1 MIPTRD
7 LVQIARGFLMGGADI
22 IPGVSGGT
30 VALIL
35 GIYSRL
41 VKAISRFDLTFLSHV
56 GHRRWREAAEYVDLR
71 FLVTLFVGISL
82 GISGLGTLM
91 HWLLD
96 HYPQQMSSAFFGLI
110 LASCVLV
117 AQTVE
122 SWSWKTGVIAVGG
135 AGLAYWLVGQLPA
148 APPEGNWYLFVCG
161 SISICAMILPGI
173 SGAFI
178 LLILGRYHH
187 MTGLLRD
194 LLHGHFQSETLIP
207 VAVFIVGIA
216 CGLLSF
222 SKLLHWLLDRH
233 ESRTLA
239 VLCGFMA
246 GSLRK
251 IWPFKVDQ
259 TPNVIDFKLKRFH
272 NIWPDAFTA
281 DVGLALAIAV
291 LAAGLVFALDRVTAG
306 HEHVPAVEPDRQG
319 E

>member
-56 GHRRWREAAEYVDLR
+56 GHRRWREAAEHVDLR
-71 FLVTLFVGISL
+71 FLVTLFIGIAL
-82 GISGLGTLM
+82 GISGLATVI
-91 HWLLD
+91 HYLL
-96 HYPQQMSSAFFGLI
+96 HTYPRPTYSAFFGLI

-122 SWSWKTGVIAVGG
+122 RWSWGTGVIAAAGT
-135 AGLAYWLVGQLPA
+135 GLAYWLVGQLPA
-148 APPEGNWYLFVCG
+148 VPPEGHWYLFVCG
-161 SISICAMILPGI
+161 AVSICAMILPGI

-178 LLILGRYHH
+178 LLILGRYTY
-187 MTGLLRD
+187 MTGLLKE
-194 LLHGHFQSETLIP
+194 LLHGHIAAETLIP

-216 CGLLSF
+216 CGLLAF

-233 ESRTLA
+233 EPQTLA

-251 IWPFKVDQ
+251 IWPFKIDQ
-259 TPNVIDFKLKRFH
+259 IVGENTIPRNV
-272 NIWPDAFTA
+272 WPEGFTA
-281 DVGLALAIAV
+281 EVGLSLLIAV
-291 LAAGLVFALDRVTAG
+291 IAAGFVFLLDRVTAG
-306 HEHVPAVEPDRQG
+306 HEHVPAVEPDRQEG
-319 E
+319 